1 MMLKKPQTP
10 LNSLEQIYYKSH
22 RTQWVS
28 TSTSSHPSTDTQRY
42 DIFTLDGAAA
52 DQEPHFGGQILEMAQ
67 LAKVQSLVTTMSEN
81 VTIHFLTSPV
91 EISSKIW
98 EDTSFWDSDYCVEP
112 CGNRNRCKYGFTWVV
127 KKQID
132 KQSDAENT
140 LVEDD
145 TEIEL
150 ETRAVCDWHVY
161 YTTRTECRRRCRFTY
176 GHLFWKLPE
185 ASYLALLVLEWLAS
199 ECYTIGTVSRSG
211 SIASQEAWLEN
222 VIVGWQGRVWR
233 RSYFPARQ
241 TLQKT
246 EIVGSIRLLLF
257 VDCCV
262 WSRIGQTARRS
273 TPERSRARVY
283 SDSSQRCRM
292 RRGRRQDRRESR
304 ETRNPGVIWCVGGM
318 IFRETH
324 RIARTSWANA
334 CALDE
339 MCEMWRATRKMCA
352 CVRTVRCYLYTSRR
366 VHDMCQCLDAK
377 SVPKP
382 RKLQSWW
389 MCKTAKKF
397 ENSGQ
402 LGQQLKQCSSA
413 ISFLMLVCTWIN
425 CGLRLPFLPPLLVLP
440 PFWFPLSPLLRIF
453 LCWEFH
459 HVEFCDHDEEEDE
472 VGVEKYVFQFWL
484 TIPNSVEW

>member
-1 MMLKKPQTP
+1 MWKQKQMHVWVYVGCKKT
-10 LNSLEQIYYKSH
+10 
-22 RTQWVS
+22 
-28 TSTSSHPSTDTQRY
+28 
-42 DIFTLDGAAA
+42 
-52 DQEPHFGGQILEMAQ
+52 
-67 LAKVQSLVTTMSEN
+67 
-81 VTIHFLTSPV
+81 
-91 EISSKIW
+91 
-98 EDTSFWDSDYCVEP
+98 
-112 CGNRNRCKYGFTWVV
+112 
-127 KKQID
+127 D

-140 LVEDD
+140 HAEDD

-161 YTTRTECRRRCRFTY
+161 YTTRIECRRRCRFTY
-176 GHLFWKLPE
+176 GHLYWYLPE
-185 ASYLALLVLEWLAS
+185 ASYLAMLVLEWLAS
-199 ECYTIGTVSRSG
+199 EGYTIGPVSRSR

-222 VIVGWQGRVWR
+222 VFSDEKDVFEDEAICPRVKH
-233 RSYFPARQ
+233 F
-241 TLQKT
+241 KKK
-246 EIVGSIRLLLF
+246 EIVGSNRLLSF

-262 WSRIGQTARRS
+262 WSRIGQMARRS

-292 RRGRRQDRRESR
+292 RRRRRQDKRENR
-304 ETRNPGVIWCVGGM
+304 ELRNPGVIWCVGGM

-324 RIARTSWANA
+324 RIAQTSWANA

-377 SVPKP
+377 SVQKP

-413 ISFLMLVCTWIN
+413 ISFLMLVCTWII
-425 CGLRLPFLPPLLVLP
+425 CGLRLPFLPQLLVLP
-440 PFWFPLSPLLRIF
+440 SFWLPHSPLLRI
-453 LCWEFH
+453 
-459 HVEFCDHDEEEDE
+459 
-472 VGVEKYVFQFWL
+472 Y
-484 TIPNSVEW
+484 